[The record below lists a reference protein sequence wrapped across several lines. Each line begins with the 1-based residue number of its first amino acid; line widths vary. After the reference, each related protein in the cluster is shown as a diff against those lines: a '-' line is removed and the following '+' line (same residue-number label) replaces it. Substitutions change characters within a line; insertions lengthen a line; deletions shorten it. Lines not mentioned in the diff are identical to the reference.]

1 MDVVDSLYS
10 SYGDMPAQGGQGPDP
25 EQIQLR
31 GNEYL
36 ESRFP
41 RLDYIRKATVQ

>member
-1 MDVVDSLYS
+1 MDVVDSFYS
-10 SYGDMPAQGGQGPDP
+10 SYGDMPPQGEGPDP
-25 EQIQLR
+25 KQIQLR

-41 RLDYIRKATVQ
+41 RLDYIKKATVQ